1 MSAQCTKT
9 AWLSSKLKQFA
20 LDEEIYLNYIESV
33 LDGEEDRCEK
43 ISALEA
49 ILGEVLSENEVKTQ
63 CMEIIDMYDTQD
75 DSGASEIKI
84 PIEDTEEAL
93 VKMLENNIRTVVTV
107 PNKTN
112 KLNSDE
118 EDSDLVKIRKNILS
132 QYAQKEA
139 NSEEEESDD
148 LDIEHNT
155 NASSVLALKKEQ
167 RERAKEQSLR
177 KKEKD
182 KEDREKQK
190 QLAQEKKDAKKKK
203 AQKVE
208 RKR

>member
-1 MSAQCTKT
+1 MTAQCTKT

-49 ILGEVLSENEVKTQ
+49 ILGEVLSENEVKSQ

-75 DSGASEIKI
+75 DSDANEIKT
-84 PIEDTEEAL
+84 PIEDTEETL
-93 VKMLENNIRTVVTV
+93 VKMLETNIRTVVTA
-107 PNKTN
+107 PN
-112 KLNSDE
+112 KLNSNE
-118 EDSDLVKIRKNILS
+118 EDSDLVKIRKNILN

-139 NSEEEESDD
+139 NSEEEECDD

-155 NASSVLALKKEQ
+155 NVSSVLALKKEQ

-190 QLAQEKKDAKKKK
+190 QLVQEKKDAKKKK

>member
-49 ILGEVLSENEVKTQ
+49 ILGEVLSENEVKSQ
-63 CMEIIDMYDTQD
+63 CLEIIDMYDTQD
-75 DSGASEIKI
+75 DSSANAIKI
-84 PIEDTEEAL
+84 PIEDTEETL
-93 VKMLENNIRTVVTV
+93 VKMLETNIRTVVTV
-107 PNKTN
+107 PN

-139 NSEEEESDD
+139 NSEEEECDD

-190 QLAQEKKDAKKKK
+190 QLVQEKKDAKKKK

>member
-63 CMEIIDMYDTQD
+63 CMEIINMYDTQD
-75 DSGASEIKI
+75 DSGGDEIKI
-84 PIEDTEEAL
+84 PLEDTEETL
-93 VKMLENNIRTVVTV
+93 IKMLETNIRTVVTV
-107 PNKTN
+107 PI
-112 KLNSDE
+112 KLNSDK

-139 NSEEEESDD
+139 NSEEEECDD

-190 QLAQEKKDAKKKK
+190 QLVQEKKDAKKKK

>member
-1 MSAQCTKT
+1 MKMEKSAKT

-20 LDEEIYLNYIESV
+20 LDEDIYLNYIESV
-33 LDGEEDRCEK
+33 LEGEEEQSEK
-43 ISALEA
+43 IIALES
-49 ILGEVLSENEVKTQ
+49 ILAEVLSVSEAKTQ
-63 CMEIIDMYDTQD
+63 CMEIVSMYHTQNPTED
-75 DSGASEIKI
+75 KTAKIETENPEKALIK
-84 PIEDTEEAL
+84 L
-93 VKMLENNIRTVVTV
+93 LENNIRTVVTI
-107 PNKTN
+107 PNKNT
-112 KLNSDE
+112 SDLDK
-118 EDSDLVKIRKNILS
+118 DSDLAKIRKNILS
-132 QYAQKEA
+132 QYAQKED
-139 NSEEEESDD
+139 NSEEEETSD

-155 NASSVLALKKEQ
+155 NASAVLAAKKEQ

>member
-1 MSAQCTKT
+1 MSASAPKT

-49 ILGEVLSENEVKTQ
+49 ILGEVLSENEAKMQ
-63 CMEIIDMYDTQD
+63 CIEIINMYDTND
-75 DSGASEIKI
+75 VNDHDEVKKAV
-84 PIEDTEEAL
+84 EDTEEIL
-93 VKMLENNIRTVVTV
+93 VKMLENNIRTVV
-107 PNKTN
+107 PNKVN
-112 KLNSDE
+112 RQNSDE
-118 EDSDLVKIRKNILS
+118 DNSDLMKIRKNILS

-139 NSEEEESDD
+139 NSEEEECSD

-167 RERAKEQSLR
+167 RERAKEESLR

>member
-49 ILGEVLSENEVKTQ
+49 ILGEVLSENEAKTQ

-75 DSGASEIKI
+75 DSSANEIKI
-84 PIEDTEEAL
+84 PIEDTEETL
-93 VKMLENNIRTVVTV
+93 VKMLETNIRTVVTV
-107 PNKTN
+107 PI

-139 NSEEEESDD
+139 NSEEEECDD

-155 NASSVLALKKEQ
+155 NASTVLALKKEQ

-190 QLAQEKKDAKKKK
+190 QLVQEKKDAKKKK